1 MLPVLA
7 LTTNRGYN
15 KPMNTPEPYNTVE
28 DFMDTDE
35 PTEAEMIAELMEEGY
50 TQDEA
55 KRMIGDEYDA
65 DDEDSY
71 EPLEDEDSE

>member
-1 MLPVLA
+1 MPVCSHDK
-7 LTTNRGYN
+7 TVYN
-15 KPMNTPEPYNTVE
+15 TVMTTPEHYNTVE

>member
-1 MLPVLA
+1 M
-7 LTTNRGYN
+7 T
-15 KPMNTPEPYNTVE
+15 TPEPYNTVE
-28 DFMDTDE
+28 DFIDTDE
-35 PTEAEMIAELMEEGY
+35 PTEAEMISELMEEGY

>member
-15 KPMNTPEPYNTVE
+15 KPMITPEPYNTVE

>member
-1 MLPVLA
+1 MPVCSHDK
-7 LTTNRGYN
+7 TVYN
-15 KPMNTPEPYNTVE
+15 TVMTTPEPYNTVE

-35 PTEAEMIAELMEEGY
+35 PTETEMIAELMEEGY

>member
-1 MLPVLA
+1 MLVCSHDK
-7 LTTNRGYN
+7 TVYN
-15 KPMNTPEPYNTVE
+15 NVMTTPEPYNTVE